1 MQWWRLTTAGALA
14 MLTACSGGT
23 SPSSTSSGVTGA
35 STAASGATSGT
46 SSSPKTSSPSG
57 DASGSSSGDSAKASC
72 STAPVADTPAARGVN
87 TSVAAGGIGGYGH
100 PETDVRSEN
109 LDLTWNGTTLTGR
122 AAITAAATASTSS
135 LSLDLQAPLTVTKA
149 TVDGR
154 AVQVQRSGH
163 VATFDTGALTPGRE
177 VTLVIDYSGTPQPVK
192 ASTTRTDNA
201 EGLGWIT
208 RPDGSVTTFSEP
220 YGTSTWAPVNETPS
234 DKAVFSTTVTTPAKQ
249 VGVVNGTPCSGQP
262 QASATGTTTSSWRA
276 REPMAPYLL
285 SLNIGDYR
293 PHEIALAGGRTAT
306 VYARPA
312 DEALVPGLEDALPW
326 AYSWLTDRLGAY
338 PLENLAV
345 VLTGGSSALETQ
357 GLLTLSTQSVMSD
370 ARGVLVHELSHQW
383 FGDTVTPRTW
393 NDLWLSEGAA
403 MFVQVQAGHGGVGDA
418 VWKTC
423 ASRVSV
429 EGQVSAPKP
438 GHFAEATPY
447 MCGASMFSEL
457 RDQIGEDAFWKAM
470 AGWVSSRRFGVATRE
485 DFAAYW
491 QKATGK
497 DPRPTLARWFDHAS
511 PTMTSTTRPD
521 QPSSSH

>member
-1 MQWWRLTTAGALA
+1 MQWWRLTTVGALA

-23 SPSSTSSGVTGA
+23 SPSSTSSGAANT
-35 STAASGATSGT
+35 STT
-46 SSSPKTSSPSG
+46 SSSTAVGGAAATSPSN
-57 DASGSSSGDSAKASC
+57 SGSSTASASATSTQASC
-72 STAPVADTPAARGVN
+72 STQSVADTPAARGVN
-87 TSVAAGGIGGYGH
+87 ASVAAGGIGGYGH

-122 AAITAAATASTSS
+122 ATIKAAATTATPS
-135 LSLDLQAPLTVTKA
+135 LDLDLQAPLTVTKA
-149 TVDGR
+149 TLDGR
-154 AVQVQRSGH
+154 AVQVKRSGH
-163 VATFDTGALTPGRE
+163 VATFATGALTPRRE
-177 VTLVIDYSGTPQPVK
+177 VTLVVEYSGKPQSVK
-192 ASTTRTDNA
+192 ASTTRGDNA
-201 EGLGWIT
+201 EGLGWI
-208 RPDGSVTTFSEP
+208 RRSDGSVTTFSEP

-262 QASATGTTTSSWRA
+262 TASATGTTTTSWRA

-285 SLNIGDYR
+285 SLNIGDYH
-293 PHEIALAGGRTAT
+293 PHEIPLDGGLKAT
-306 VYARPA
+306 VYARPV
-312 DEALVPGLEDALPW
+312 DEAIVPRLEDAVPW
-326 AYSWLTDRLGAY
+326 AYPWLTERLGAY

-345 VLTGGSSALETQ
+345 VLTDGSSALETQ

-370 ARGVLVHELSHQW
+370 ARGVVVHELSHQW

-403 MFVQVQAGHGGVGDA
+403 MFVQLQAGRGGAGDA
-418 VWKTC
+418 VWKMC
-423 ASRVSV
+423 ASQVST

-438 GHFAEATPY
+438 GHFADATPY

-457 RDQIGEDAFWKAM
+457 RDQIGDDAFWKAM
-470 AGWVSSRRFGVATRE
+470 AGWASSRRFGVATRE

-521 QPSSSH
+521 QPSSGH